1 MEKEWERRDKTTKRQ
16 RDNTKRREKEKVE
29 GGKREIVRESKA
41 SVRYRALML
50 KHIGQP
56 PGWHA
61 GDTIRLVG
69 AKSLVISILMLTSCA
84 TWGQPPLAT
93 HEANGTYGN
102 LRSEWT
108 ERARNAESRNS
119 HILTM
124 GGTRWGGSALSLFS
138 KAMNVFPPSSKTVD
152 EFRFSMRSI

>member
-1 MEKEWERRDKTTKRQ
+1 MSKPERKKSAGQNTGDEQPTRERTEGMRERDDGKSGEERMEKEWERRDKTTKRQ
-16 RDNTKRREKEKVE
+16 RDNTKRREKEKVK

-84 TWGQPPLAT
+84 TWGQPP
-93 HEANGTYGN
+93 
-102 LRSEWT
+102 RSEWKV
-108 ERARNAESRNS
+108 RQ
-119 HILTM
+119 LTKRM
-124 GGTRWGGSALSLFS
+124 DRTGPKCR
-138 KAMNVFPPSSKTVD
+138 K
-152 EFRFSMRSI
+152 

>member
-1 MEKEWERRDKTTKRQ
+1 MSKPERKKSAGQNTGDERTTRERTEGMREREDGKSGEERMEKEWERRDKTTKRQ

-50 KHIGQP
+50 KHIEQP

-69 AKSLVISILMLTSCA
+69 AKSLALIILMHTSCA
-84 TWGQPPLAT
+84 TWGQPPLAKC
-93 HEANGTYGN
+93 
-102 LRSEWT
+102 R
-108 ERARNAESRNS
+108 
-119 HILTM
+119 
-124 GGTRWGGSALSLFS
+124 
-138 KAMNVFPPSSKTVD
+138 K
-152 EFRFSMRSI
+152 